1 MDEMIQKND
10 GIELSQLLFEV
21 EMEMD
26 DNESLS
32 TEIDIEWYRQKAI
45 YLINLKWAFG
55 LERVPVNW
63 YC

>member
-45 YLINLKWAFG
+45 YLINLK
-55 LERVPVNW
+55 
-63 YC
+63 